1 MLLLELHV
9 CGLQRLTKRGLLET
23 GVGHLEVA
31 KVLPGKH
38 AHGTVGQL
46 AMLSAD
52 VGVGALALV
61 AEGELDIA
69 VVAVVAVT
77 VGLSALVH
85 QLDVEHAT
93 GTLSI
98 VFGTRRGDDVDALH
112 HGGRHR
118 LRDL

>member
-9 CGLQRLTKRGLLET
+9 CGLQRLTERSLLQT
-23 GVGHLEVA
+23 GVGHLEV
-31 KVLPGKH
+31 VHFLPDKH

-61 AEGELDIA
+61 AEGELDIS
-69 VVAVVAVT
+69 VVAVAAVA
-77 VGLSALVH
+77 VGLSVLVH

-93 GTLSI
+93 GALGI
-98 VFGTRRGDDVDALH
+98 VFGAR
-112 HGGRHR
+112 
-118 LRDL
+118 